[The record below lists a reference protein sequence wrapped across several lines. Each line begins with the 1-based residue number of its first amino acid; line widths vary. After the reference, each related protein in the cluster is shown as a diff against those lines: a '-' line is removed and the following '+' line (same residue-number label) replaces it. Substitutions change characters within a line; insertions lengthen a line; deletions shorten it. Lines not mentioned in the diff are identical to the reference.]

1 MMSALGME
9 LRKIKRRRFWLMAA
23 GGAGLELAWVAA
35 ATGQRAGGAA
45 EQRLLGLSLN
55 ESMSMCALVM
65 PLVAALLA
73 SRLATVDTEE
83 RMGRL
88 LTALG
93 QRGTA
98 RFDAKLVLGSFVV
111 ALGQASLLAFVALAG
126 PGMGLRATAAYRDS
140 LWPTLAVMLA
150 ASIAATAVQLALAT
164 CVDKQAVGLAAG
176 TLAGVL
182 CSGLP
187 SVHLEALGW
196 LFPWGVAVAG
206 NPFSS
211 LASFRAHAPV
221 TVAHPWAGALFAVIA
236 AAVWVVAARL
246 AVVHKENHR

>member
-1 MMSALGME
+1 MSALGME

-23 GGAGLELAWVAA
+23 SAAGLELAWVMA
-35 ATGQRAGGAA
+35 ATGKRAGSAA

-65 PLVAALLA
+65 PLIAALLA

-93 QRGTA
+93 QRAIA

-126 PGMGLRATAAYRDS
+126 PGMGLRATAAYQDS
-140 LWPTLAVMLA
+140 LWPTLVVMLA

-164 CVDKQAVGLAAG
+164 CVDKQGVGLAAG
-176 TLAGVL
+176 ALAGVL

-187 SVHLEALGW
+187 SAHLEALGW
-196 LFPWGVAVAG
+196 LFPWGVTVAG

>member
-1 MMSALGME
+1 MSALGME

-35 ATGQRAGGAA
+35 ATGQRAGGTA

-55 ESMSMCALVM
+55 ESLSLCAMVL
-65 PLVAALLA
+65 PLVAALLT

-93 QRGTA
+93 QRGAA
-98 RFDAKLVLGSFVV
+98 RFDAKLALGSLAV
-111 ALGQASLLAFVALAG
+111 ALGQASLLAFIALVG
-126 PGMGLRATAAYRDS
+126 PGMGLRPTAAYRDS
-140 LWPTLAVMLA
+140 LWPALVVMLA
-150 ASIAATAVQLALAT
+150 ASVAATAVQLALAI

-176 TLAGVL
+176 ALAGVL

-187 SVHLEALGW
+187 AAHLETLGW

-206 NPFSS
+206 NPISS
-211 LASFRAHAPV
+211 LASFRAHVPV
-221 TVAHPWAGALFAVIA
+221 AVAHPWAGALFAVIA